1 MGKASGPTRWR
12 ARYRW
17 SRKLSPTTRMR
28 SNMPAVLSNSAS
40 HGVISSTSGSYAAF
54 FSITS
59 SAHFT
64 LRSLLSAPA
73 VVSQRMH
80 KQIPAK
86 LTCESFTEK
95 PQFCLSLLG
104 LLQNKSLIAGSPY
117 KLYTY
122 GGVFNLSNYRKPR
135 SKRSRPAV
143 RLCLRCRSSLLA
155 RNQSPNL
162 FTLQRCPSLK
172 GGQ

>member
-1 MGKASGPTRWR
+1 
-12 ARYRW
+12 
-17 SRKLSPTTRMR
+17 
-28 SNMPAVLSNSAS
+28 MPAILSNSAS
-40 HGVISSTSGSYAAF
+40 RGVISSTSGSYAAF
-54 FSITS
+54 FSITP

-95 PQFCLSLLG
+95 PQFWLSLLC

-117 KLYTY
+117 KLYKY
-122 GGVFNLSNYRKPR
+122 GGIFNLPVYRKPR

-143 RLCLRCRSSLLA
+143 RLCLRCRSSFSS
-155 RNQSPNL
+155 RGISHRIYS
-162 FTLQRCPSLK
+162 RCK
-172 GGQ
+172 DAQA